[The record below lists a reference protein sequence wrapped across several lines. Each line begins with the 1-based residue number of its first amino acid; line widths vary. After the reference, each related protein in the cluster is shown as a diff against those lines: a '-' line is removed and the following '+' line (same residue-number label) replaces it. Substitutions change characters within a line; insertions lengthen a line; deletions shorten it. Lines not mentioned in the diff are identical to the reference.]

1 MQSLYIS
8 TDNEW
13 IILKFDKNQPS
24 KVYSHGMLAI
34 KSLQLQQFKNY
45 SSAKINLNSQVNC
58 FVGKNGAGKTNV
70 LDAVYYLSF
79 TKSYFNPTDL
89 QHVLHG
95 ENYFSISATYNRN
108 DLDETAFL
116 FFEKGKKVLK
126 INNNEVKKFSE
137 HIGHYPLVMITP
149 NDIMLL
155 HEGSEERRKF
165 LDGMISQLDK
175 VYLNDVLMYNRVLEQ
190 RNKQLKMFAEYGQ
203 LDNTLLETY
212 NALLVKHGTA
222 IYQKRKS
229 FLDDF
234 VPVFNNFYK
243 QIANAS
249 EEVSIHYQSDLL
261 EFSIAQ
267 LLQEN
272 TQRDLAAQRTTKGI
286 HKDELD
292 FCING
297 FALKKMGSQGQQ
309 KSFIISLKLAQ
320 YNYLKN
326 RTTVKPLLLLD
337 DIFEKLD
344 EQRLNT
350 LLTMIAKG
358 EFGQILITDT
368 HLARLKEVF
377 STMPEVA
384 VKYFMVDAGTIREIE

>member
-1 MQSLYIS
+1 
-8 TDNEW
+8 
-13 IILKFDKNQPS
+13 
-24 KVYSHGMLAI
+24 MLAI
-34 KSLQLQQFKNY
+34 KTLHLQQFKNY
-45 SSAKINLNSQVNC
+45 TSAKINLHAQVNC

-79 TKSYFNPTDL
+79 TKSYFNPSDL

-95 ENYFSISATYNRN
+95 ENYFSITATYNRN
-108 DLDETAFL
+108 DLVENAFL

-126 INNNEVKKFSE
+126 INNNEVKKFSD

-165 LDGMISQLDK
+165 LDGMIAQLNK
-175 VYLNDVLMYNRVLEQ
+175 MYLNDVLLYNRVLEQ
-190 RNKQLKMFAEYGQ
+190 RNKQLRVFAEHGQ
-203 LDNTLLETY
+203 IDQTLLETY
-212 NALLVKHGTA
+212 NALLIKHGNA
-222 IYQKRKS
+222 IHQYRKQ
-229 FLDDF
+229 FLVEF

-249 EEVSIHYQSDLL
+249 EEVSINYQSDLL
-261 EFSIAQ
+261 ANDFEQ
-267 LLQEN
+267 LLVEN
-272 TQRDLAAQRTTKGI
+272 TQRDFAAQRTTKGI
-286 HKDELD
+286 HKDELE
-292 FCING
+292 FCINDYPI
-297 FALKKMGSQGQQ
+297 KKFGSQGQQ

-320 YNYLKN
+320 YHYLKN

-350 LLTMIAKG
+350 LLQMIANG

-368 HLARLKEVF
+368 HLDRLQLVF
-377 STMPEVA
+377 NTMPEVD
-384 VKYFMVDAGTIREIE
+384 VKYFMVDAGKISELE

>member
-1 MQSLYIS
+1 
-8 TDNEW
+8 
-13 IILKFDKNQPS
+13 
-24 KVYSHGMLAI
+24 MLAI
-34 KSLQLQQFKNY
+34 KTLHLQQFKNY
-45 SSAKINLNSQVNC
+45 TSAKINLIAQVNC

-70 LDAVYYLSF
+70 LDAIYYLSF
-79 TKSYFNPTDL
+79 TKSYFNPSDL

-95 ENYFSISATYNRN
+95 ENYFSITATYNRN
-108 DLDETAFL
+108 DLVENAFL

-126 INNNEVKKFSE
+126 INNNDVKKFSD

-165 LDGMISQLDK
+165 LDGMIAQLNK
-175 VYLNDVLMYNRVLEQ
+175 MYLNDVLLYNRVLEQ
-190 RNKQLKMFAEYGQ
+190 RNKQLRFFAEHGHIDQ
-203 LDNTLLETY
+203 TLLETY
-212 NALLVKHGTA
+212 NALLIKHGNA
-222 IYQKRKS
+222 IHQYRKQ
-229 FLDDF
+229 FLVEF

-243 QIANAS
+243 QIANAN
-249 EEVSIHYQSDLL
+249 EEVSINYQSDLL
-261 EFSIAQ
+261 ANDFEQ
-267 LLQEN
+267 LLIEN

-286 HKDELD
+286 HKDELE

-297 FALKKMGSQGQQ
+297 YALKKFGSQGQQ

-320 YNYLKN
+320 YHYLKN

-350 LLTMIAKG
+350 LLQMIANG

-368 HLARLKEVF
+368 HLERLQLVF
-377 STMPEVA
+377 NTMPEVA
-384 VKYFMVDAGTIREIE
+384 VKYFMVDAGKISELE